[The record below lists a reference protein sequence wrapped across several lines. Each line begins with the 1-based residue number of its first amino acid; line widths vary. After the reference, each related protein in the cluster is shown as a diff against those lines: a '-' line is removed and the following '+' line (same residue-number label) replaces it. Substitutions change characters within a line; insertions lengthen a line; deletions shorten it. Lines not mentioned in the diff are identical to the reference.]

1 MAKKAVLTE
10 YSLVLSQL
18 RQPLTIAHVSDLHE
32 RDAADILSLLQAVRP
47 DLIAVTGDSFER
59 YRRGETDER
68 FCRKH
73 SPLRVLVYLLAYF
86 ANGIFSLFS
95 RSDNRPDPDNVRR
108 FMEQA
113 VKTAPVF
120 VSLGNHEEV
129 LTEED
134 HAMLQA
140 CGATLLDNA
149 GADLSVGDTI
159 MHIGG
164 LSTNADEEWLHGF
177 VRQRGFKLLL
187 CHHPEYY
194 DKLPEVRRA
203 DLVLAGHNHGGQVR
217 LFDKGLFSSSSGLL
231 PKYDRGVFDGRMV
244 VSAGCSN
251 TFFVPR
257 FGNPRE
263 LVVIRLEP
271 ENGSDLSK

>member
-1 MAKKAVLTE
+1 MAKNAVLTE
-10 YSLVLSQL
+10 YRLACSQL

-32 RDAADILSLLQAVRP
+32 RDASDILALLQTVQP
-47 DLIAVTGDSFER
+47 DLIAVTGDCFER
-59 YRRGETDER
+59 YRQGETDER
-68 FCRKH
+68 FRRKH
-73 SPLRVLVYLLAYF
+73 SPLRAVVYLLAYL
-86 ANGIFSLFS
+86 ANGFFALFS
-95 RSDNRPDPDNVRR
+95 RGGNRREPESVQR

-129 LTEED
+129 LTGED
-134 HAMLQA
+134 YAVLRA

-149 GADLSVGDTI
+149 GTDFSVGDTVL
-159 MHIGG
+159 HIGG
-164 LSTNADEEWLHGF
+164 LSTDADEKWLHGF

-194 DKLPEVRRA
+194 DKIPEVRGA

-217 LFDKGLFSSSSGLL
+217 LFGRGLCSSSSGLL

-271 ENGSDLSK
+271 ENVSGQ